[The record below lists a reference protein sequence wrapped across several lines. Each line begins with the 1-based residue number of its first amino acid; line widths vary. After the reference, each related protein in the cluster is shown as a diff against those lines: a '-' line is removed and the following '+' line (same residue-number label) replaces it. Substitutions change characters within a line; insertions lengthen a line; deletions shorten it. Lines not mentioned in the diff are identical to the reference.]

1 MNKKYSNFAGMES
14 LKSKTIKGIVWS
26 AIERFSIQI
35 IQFVVQIIIARLLV
49 PKDYGLIGMLAIF
62 IAIAQTFIDGGFANA
77 LIQKKNRNEIDYS
90 TVFYFNFVVGLILS
104 LIFFLSA
111 GFISDFYKM
120 PELKIVIKVM
130 CINLII
136 ISLQV
141 VHKAKLS
148 IEIDFK
154 TQAKASLIGVFIS
167 GIVGIYMAYKGYGVW
182 SLVVNII
189 LNNLIQTALLWYFLK
204 WKPLWI
210 FSFDSFTKL
219 FSFGSKIL
227 ASNLLHTIYLNLYT
241 MIIGKRFSATSLGYY
256 TRADQ
261 FAQFPSSNITGILQR
276 VTYPILSSIQDDD
289 ERLRNIYRQYV
300 KLFAFI
306 VFPLMLGL
314 AAISKPFIILILT
327 EKWLGVV
334 PLLQILCVY
343 YMWYPINA
351 IHQNLMQVK
360 GRSDL
365 FLKLEFVKKIIGI
378 GLLFISLPFGLNAL
392 AWSLVA
398 YSLISLGLNTYYA
411 SRLIDFSIKNQ
422 LIDILRIFII
432 SSIMAAVVYLINYLD
447 LSNWLKIILAI
458 ASGAIL
464 YTAMAKIFRFD
475 EINQLINL
483 VRNKV

>member
-1 MNKKYSNFAGMES
+1 
-14 LKSKTIKGIVWS
+14 
-26 AIERFSIQI
+26 
-35 IQFVVQIIIARLLV
+35 
-49 PKDYGLIGMLAIF
+49 
-62 IAIAQTFIDGGFANA
+62 
-77 LIQKKNRNEIDYS
+77 
-90 TVFYFNFVVGLILS
+90 
-104 LIFFLSA
+104 
-111 GFISDFYKM
+111 
-120 PELKIVIKVM
+120 
-130 CINLII
+130 
-136 ISLQV
+136 
-141 VHKAKLS
+141 AKLS

-314 AAISKPFIILILT
+314 AVTSKPFIILILT

-378 GLLFISLPFGLNAL
+378 GLLFIFLPFGINAL
-392 AWSLVA
+392 AWSLVV

-447 LSNWLKIILAI
+447 ISNWLKIILAI

>member
-1 MNKKYSNFAGMES
+1 
-14 LKSKTIKGIVWS
+14 
-26 AIERFSIQI
+26 
-35 IQFVVQIIIARLLV
+35 
-49 PKDYGLIGMLAIF
+49 
-62 IAIAQTFIDGGFANA
+62 
-77 LIQKKNRNEIDYS
+77 
-90 TVFYFNFVVGLILS
+90 
-104 LIFFLSA
+104 
-111 GFISDFYKM
+111 
-120 PELKIVIKVM
+120 
-130 CINLII
+130 
-136 ISLQV
+136 
-141 VHKAKLS
+141 
-148 IEIDFK
+148 
-154 TQAKASLIGVFIS
+154 
-167 GIVGIYMAYKGYGVW
+167 
-182 SLVVNII
+182 
-189 LNNLIQTALLWYFLK
+189 
-204 WKPLWI
+204 
-210 FSFDSFTKL
+210 
-219 FSFGSKIL
+219 
-227 ASNLLHTIYLNLYT
+227 

-378 GLLFISLPFGLNAL
+378 GLLFIFLPFGINAL
-392 AWSLVA
+392 AWSLVV